1 MTPMLA
7 PLNRQPLI
15 LLHLLT
21 AAAALLL
28 GLVTLLRHKGT
39 RSHRRFGRAWVA
51 LMAGISS

>member
-1 MTPMLA
+1 MLA

-28 GLVTLLRHKGT
+28 GLVMLLRHKGT